1 MCYVHNQWYDI
12 SCATLYYCPY
22 QTCIRSKGLL
32 QPWYKDADGVKY
44 YEKQTAFKLRPVL
57 NSCPIHANFI
67 TKKIITGVTV
77 LQGPL
82 VTTSMVF
89 SCHVTDLITR
99 PN

>member
-67 TKKIITGVTV
+67 TKKNHRCNCVTGTPCNHIDGVQLPRNGSNYKT
-77 LQGPL
+77 
-82 VTTSMVF
+82 
-89 SCHVTDLITR
+89 
-99 PN
+99 